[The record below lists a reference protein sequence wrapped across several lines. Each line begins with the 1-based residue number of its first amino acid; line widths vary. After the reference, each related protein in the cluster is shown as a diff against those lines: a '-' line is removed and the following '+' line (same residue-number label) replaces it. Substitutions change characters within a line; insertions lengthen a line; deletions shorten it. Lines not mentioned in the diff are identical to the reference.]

1 MYKIVFYLLKM
12 ARIISIEGNIGTG
25 KTTFL
30 RSLREH
36 FRGREDV
43 CFLDEPVD
51 LWMNCKDQE
60 GNILEHYYK
69 DQKKYGFQFQMMA
82 YISRLSIL
90 RKALENPKYKYIISE
105 RSLFTDKHIFC
116 KMLYDE
122 GIIEEIGFQIYSMW
136 FDEFISFSSFIPV
149 YLRTLPEVSYERV
162 QTRARQGETIPLE
175 YLQKCHNYH
184 EAWLSDAITIDAG
197 VSTEQTMEWIPL
209 FETLTSE

>member
-1 MYKIVFYLLKM
+1 MS

-30 RSLREH
+30 QTLREH
-36 FRGREDV
+36 FRNREDV

-51 LWMNCKDQE
+51 LWMNFKDQE

-82 YISRLSIL
+82 YISRLTIL
-90 RKALENPKYKYIISE
+90 KRALENPQYKFIISE

-116 KMLYDE
+116 KMLYDD
-122 GIIEEIGFQIYSMW
+122 GIIEEIGNQIYNMW
-136 FDEFISFSSFIPV
+136 FEEFISFSSFVPI

-162 QTRARQGETIPLE
+162 HTRARQGETIPLE

-184 EAWLSDAITIDAG
+184 EEWLSDAITIDAG

>member
-1 MYKIVFYLLKM
+1 MV
-12 ARIISIEGNIGTG
+12 RIISIEGNIGTG

-30 RSLREH
+30 RNLKKH
-36 FRGREDV
+36 FENREDV

-116 KMLYDE
+116 KMLYDD
-122 GIIEEIGFQIYSMW
+122 GIIEEIGFQIYNMW
-136 FDEFISFSSFIPV
+136 FDEFISFSSFVPV

-184 EAWLSDAITIDAG
+184 ESWLSDAITIDAG
-197 VSTEQTMEWIPL
+197 VSTEQTLEWIPL
-209 FETLTSE
+209 FETLTTE

>member
-1 MYKIVFYLLKM
+1 M

-30 RSLREH
+30 QSLREH
-36 FRGREDV
+36 FRDREDV

-51 LWMNCKDQE
+51 LWMSCKDQE

-90 RKALENPKYKYIISE
+90 RKALDNPKYKYIISE

-116 KMLYDE
+116 KMLYDD

-136 FDEFISFSSFIPV
+136 FEEFISFSSFIPV

-162 QTRARQGETIPLE
+162 YARARQGETIPLE

-197 VSTEQTMEWIPL
+197 VSTEKMMELIPL
-209 FETLTSE
+209 FETLTTE

>member
-1 MYKIVFYLLKM
+1 M

-30 RSLREH
+30 RNLKKH
-36 FRGREDV
+36 FENREDV

-90 RKALENPKYKYIISE
+90 RKALENPQYKYIISE

-122 GIIEEIGFQIYSMW
+122 GIIEEIGFQIYNMW
-136 FDEFISFSSFIPV
+136 FEEFISFSSFVPI
-149 YLRTLPEVSYERV
+149 YLRTLPEISFERV

-184 EAWLSDAITIDAG
+184 EAWLADAITIDAG

>member
-1 MYKIVFYLLKM
+1 M
-12 ARIISIEGNIGTG
+12 ARVISIEGNIGTG

-30 RSLREH
+30 RSLKKHFEH
-36 FRGREDV
+36 RKDI

-51 LWMNCKDQE
+51 LWMSCKDQE

-90 RKALENPKYKYIISE
+90 KKALENPEYKYIISE

-122 GIIEEIGFQIYSMW
+122 GVIEDIGYQIYNMW
-136 FDEFISFSSFIPV
+136 FEEFINFSDFVPV
-149 YLRTLPEVSYERV
+149 YLRTSPDVSYERV
-162 QTRARQGETIPLE
+162 LIRSRQGETIPLE
-175 YLQKCHNYH
+175 YLKKCHDYH
-184 EAWLSDAITIDAG
+184 ESWLKGSITVDAS
-197 VSTEQTMEWIPL
+197 VSSEETYLWLPV
-209 FETLTSE
+209 FESLTPE

>member
-1 MYKIVFYLLKM
+1 M

-36 FRGREDV
+36 FKDREDV

-197 VSTEQTMEWIPL
+197 VSTEQTKDWIPM